1 MSWCAFGFKCSMF
14 KIWRWIAVVKYE
26 FKLFKCYKCVEK
38 YGVAD
43 VTCKKVC
50 FQYVLYVCFG

>member
-1 MSWCAFGFKCSMF
+1 MF
-14 KIWRWIAVVKYE
+14 YVYIWRWVAVVKYE

-43 VTCKKVC
+43 VTCKKIC